1 MKTPIFKILAIA
13 LTLTIT
19 SCKKDV
25 TLAEFKYADK
35 GIVVDC
41 DKFDLKLLNEALFS
55 FENDILKAYGNNKTD
70 LSRPY
75 SQYIRGGV
83 YNSIKHDN
91 IASQQSINIAKV
103 LKTKTDLW
111 DNDKLNYNSKLF
123 KCLKDKIKSNDLKR
137 TINALTETNTM
148 SKKVFGPAVLSSY
161 RSAVTDKY
169 LAAYIALDFFY
180 PNLFDLKEENTEAN
194 KTEEAK

>member
-1 MKTPIFKILAIA
+1 MKTPIFKLLVIA

-25 TLAEFKYADK
+25 KLSEFKYADK

-41 DKFDLKLLNEALFS
+41 EKFDLKLLNEALFS
-55 FENDILKAYGNNKTD
+55 FESDILKAYGNSKDN

-75 SQYIRGGV
+75 SQYVRGAV
-83 YNSIKHDN
+83 YNSIKYN
-91 IASQQSINIAKV
+91 KIASKQSINIAKV

-111 DNDKLNYNSKLF
+111 SNNKLNYNSNLF
-123 KCLKDKIKSNDLKR
+123 KCLTEKIKSNDLKR
-137 TINALTETNTM
+137 TINALTKTNTM

-180 PNLFDLKEENTEAN
+180 PNLFDLKEENIEAA
-194 KTEEAK
+194 KTEVAK